1 MTLRLSWLTQDR
13 KFAIVDGFMRADGF
27 DLLRAGKPRTM
38 GTKLVRYNVQFVG
51 RVQGVGFRYTT
62 AQIARRYNVAGY
74 VKNLSDGSVELVV
87 EGAASDVHS
96 FLDEL
101 NQDMKDNIQ
110 KVYQHEH
117 PANGEFTKFE
127 VRFE

>member
-1 MTLRLSWLTQDR
+1 MTLRLSWLAQVR
-13 KFAIVDGFMRADGF
+13 KFAIIDRVMQADCF
-27 DLLRAGKPRTM
+27 DLLRAGKHRTM

-62 AQIARRYNVAGY
+62 TQIARRYDVAGY

-87 EGAASDVHS
+87 EGATSEVHS
-96 FLDEL
+96 FSDEL
-101 NQDMKDNIQ
+101 NQDMKDYIQ
-110 KVYQHEH
+110 TVYQHEH

-127 VRFE
+127 LRFE